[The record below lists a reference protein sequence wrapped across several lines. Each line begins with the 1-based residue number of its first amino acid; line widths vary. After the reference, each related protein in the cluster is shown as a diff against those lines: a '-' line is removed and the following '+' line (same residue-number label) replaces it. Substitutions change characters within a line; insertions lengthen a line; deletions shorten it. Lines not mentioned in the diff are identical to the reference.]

1 MPGFPPPD
9 INGPQR
15 VATVSPESRHPVRPT
30 WNPAEEARRRAEL
43 EQAAT
48 EQFESKRRRRRD
60 VPEPTTSIPLAQIS
74 AMSAAHRREAEHVN
88 DRHFGT
94 VVPRAICVTGFFL
107 GFAFPAVFLWMNQS
121 GHADL
126 IDGRFEPDEFARR
139 ISITLL
145 LGAAVCQLI
154 GWLWWGVAAALNANR
169 TARWAVSPWYV
180 PTTYAAVGFAAFAAG
195 YAERWLGE
203 DVIYARAVA
212 LAFAVMMYFSTL
224 TTYRR
229 TAQSL
234 GSSTKYF
241 TRLIVWPWV
250 VAACA
255 GVFAFFSEFLAVQA
269 VLGAYVALQLV
280 QGLYGLTMYQAM
292 TSFDRAS
299 VGTHQMRQDDQE
311 FAKFLKLAR

>member
-1 MPGFPPPD
+1 M
-9 INGPQR
+9 NGQQQ
-15 VATVSPESRHPVRPT
+15 VATVSPDLRHPARPT
-30 WNPAEEARRRAEL
+30 WNPAEEARRRAEI
-43 EQAAT
+43 EQAAID
-48 EQFESKRRRRRD
+48 QFDSKRRRKKD
-60 VPEPTTSIPLAQIS
+60 VPEPTTSISLAQIS
-74 AMSAAHRREAEHVN
+74 AMSAAHRREEEQVN

-107 GFAFPAVFLWMNQS
+107 AFAFPAVFLWLNQN

-126 IDGRFEPDEFARR
+126 MDGRFEPDEMARR
-139 ISITLL
+139 ITFTLL
-145 LGAAVCQLI
+145 IGAAACQLI

-180 PTTYAAVGFAAFAAG
+180 PGTYFAVGAAAVAAG

-203 DVIYARAVA
+203 NVIYARAVA
-212 LAFAVMMYFSTL
+212 LAFGVMMYFSTL
-224 TTYRR
+224 STYRR

-241 TRLIVWPWV
+241 TRLIAWPWV
-250 VAACA
+250 VAAFA
-255 GVFAFFSEFLAVQA
+255 GVFAFFSEFLPAQA

-292 TSFDRAS
+292 ASFDRAS
-299 VGTHQMRQDDQE
+299 VGTRQMHQDDQE